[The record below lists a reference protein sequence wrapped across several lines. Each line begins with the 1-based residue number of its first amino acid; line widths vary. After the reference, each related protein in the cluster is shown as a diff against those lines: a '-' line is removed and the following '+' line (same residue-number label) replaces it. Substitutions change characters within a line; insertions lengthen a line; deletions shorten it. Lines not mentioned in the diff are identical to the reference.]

1 MIAAGFSLDHLG
13 RAPAR
18 FDASQLDHW
27 QRETIAHS
35 PPADLWGWMSPL
47 VGERVRMRPAF
58 VEAIRANVLLP
69 ADALVWA
76 RILYGDGIEISDA
89 AARVL
94 AGAASG
100 FFDETLEI
108 CGRLAD
114 LSGLAG
120 ELKIRLGLSGKALF
134 LPLRAALTGRI
145 DGPDLAHLIA
155 LMPRERVR
163 ERFAAVI

>member
-1 MIAAGFSLDHLG
+1 MAFDDLVRGPQSFAALDIG
-13 RAPAR
+13 EFVIPALR
-18 FDASQLDHW
+18 RQP
-27 QRETIAHS
+27 R
-35 PPADLWGWMSPL
+35 
-47 VGERVRMRPAF
+47 
-58 VEAIRANVLLP
+58 VLLFERAGRCP
-69 ADALVWA
+69 
-76 RILYGDGIEISDA
+76 LYGDDIEISDA

-100 FFDETLEI
+100 FFDEALEI

-120 ELKIRLGLSGKALF
+120 EFKTRLGLCGKALF

-145 DGPDLAHLIA
+145 DGPDLADLIT

-163 ERFAAVI
+163 EWFAALIKKP